1 MNDEIKGI
9 SEAGLDL
16 IREFEGLR
24 LTAYLCPAGIPT
36 IGYGHTEGVSL
47 ADVRQGRTISRE
59 EAEELLRQD
68 LVRAERVV
76 SDLVRVELTQARFDA
91 LTSFV
96 FNLGRARL
104 ARSTLLA
111 RVNRGD
117 FAGAE
122 KEFRRWVY
130 ADGKV
135 LSGLVRRRAAEAK
148 IFAGEVKA

>member
-135 LSGLVRRRAAEAK
+135 LSGQVRRRAAEAK